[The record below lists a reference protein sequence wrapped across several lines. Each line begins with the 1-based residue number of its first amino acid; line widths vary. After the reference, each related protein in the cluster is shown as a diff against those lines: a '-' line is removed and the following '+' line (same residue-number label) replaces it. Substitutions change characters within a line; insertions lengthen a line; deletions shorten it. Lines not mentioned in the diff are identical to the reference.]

1 MQRKNNLLSLITNFD
16 MKPIFFLISFCF
28 ISILC
33 FGQHKVE
40 PELSKADTAFFN
52 NIKHFQLNLTN
63 EILVNKIIILPVD
76 NMPCLV
82 ANEKLLASI
91 PNATV
96 KNKQVNNIPN
106 PLKKD

>member
-1 MQRKNNLLSLITNFD
+1 MQRKNNLFNLINRFN
-16 MKPIFFLISFCF
+16 MKTIF
-28 ISILC
+28 ISLYFCCISLFC

-40 PELSKADTAFFN
+40 PGLFKADTTFFN
-52 NIKHFQLNLTN
+52 NIKHFQLKQAN
-63 EILVNKIIILPVD
+63 EILVNKIIILPRD

-82 ANEKLLASI
+82 ANEKLIATI

-96 KNKQVNNIPN
+96 KNEQVNNMPN

>member
-1 MQRKNNLLSLITNFD
+1 MKSIFALL
-16 MKPIFFLISFCF
+16 FFC
-28 ISILC
+28 SIGFVC
-33 FGQHKVE
+33 FGQQKAE
-40 PELSKADTAFFN
+40 PGLSKADTAFFN
-52 NIKHFQLNLTN
+52 NIKHFQLKPEN